1 MPPKTKRQRQL
12 ANARAAKRRKS
23 DGESSN
29 PAEEQAEG
37 SSSNDQE
44 SVPGEEQDDVDDDDQ
59 MDFDFVAAITA
70 FASEW
75 VESLNWDDLR
85 SLSIFVWNLLLN
97 VLEYQLLTDA
107 AKVIAQVIGRCDRT
121 VRQWRKDFITNN
133 GSFPDSLQGKYQRE
147 GVLWQNEELNRL
159 ATNYVRENA
168 VTKGKPNLTN
178 GKFCKWVN
186 EVLLPNQVLDPG
198 FPRSVSIETSRKWL
212 HFLGF
217 SMRGHQKGTYVDGHE
232 RSDVVEYRQK
242 FLRKMFSIGFLNK
255 ENAASSTAQDNFP
268 SDLESPPADQVKKTI
283 VLFHDESTF
292 KANEGQTYYWGT
304 KDMHFM
310 RPKGSGAGIMVSDF
324 IDEYNGYLRLT
335 AEEHTEGLK
344 KIPNLKR
351 QARAFLEYG
360 ENKEGYWTSERFL
373 AQIEDSVKIAEVKY
387 PREHGYR
394 LIWIFDHSSCH
405 GAFSPDALNA
415 YHMNAKPG
423 GKQPCMRDTIN
434 PLNGQVQKMVFSI
447 GIPKGIVQVLKER
460 GVSTKGMKLDDM
472 RKELASHT
480 DFREEKTKI
489 EHYLNGRG
497 HACIMLPKFHCEFN
511 PIERCWAQA
520 KRYSRAYCNYSIVG
534 LRKVVPD
541 ALDSVTHENI
551 CNHFRKVRQYMFG
564 YVEGCP
570 AGPELEE
577 YVKKCKKLYTSHRRV
592 GANE

>member
-217 SMRGHQKGTYVDGHE
+217 SMRGHQKGT
-232 RSDVVEYRQK
+232 
-242 FLRKMFSIGFLNK
+242 
-255 ENAASSTAQDNFP
+255 
-268 SDLESPPADQVKKTI
+268 
-283 VLFHDESTF
+283 
-292 KANEGQTYYWGT
+292 
-304 KDMHFM
+304 
-310 RPKGSGAGIMVSDF
+310 
-324 IDEYNGYLRLT
+324 
-335 AEEHTEGLK
+335 
-344 KIPNLKR
+344 
-351 QARAFLEYG
+351 
-360 ENKEGYWTSERFL
+360 
-373 AQIEDSVKIAEVKY
+373 
-387 PREHGYR
+387 
-394 LIWIFDHSSCH
+394 
-405 GAFSPDALNA
+405 
-415 YHMNAKPG
+415 
-423 GKQPCMRDTIN
+423 
-434 PLNGQVQKMVFSI
+434 
-447 GIPKGIVQVLKER
+447 
-460 GVSTKGMKLDDM
+460 
-472 RKELASHT
+472 
-480 DFREEKTKI
+480 
-489 EHYLNGRG
+489 
-497 HACIMLPKFHCEFN
+497 
-511 PIERCWAQA
+511 
-520 KRYSRAYCNYSIVG
+520 
-534 LRKVVPD
+534 
-541 ALDSVTHENI
+541 
-551 CNHFRKVRQYMFG
+551 
-564 YVEGCP
+564 
-570 AGPELEE
+570 
-577 YVKKCKKLYTSHRRV
+577 
-592 GANE
+592 